1 MNPLL
6 KFFATVYALLVDFV
20 RSVKGFMGFAS
31 VVISS
36 VVALIVCTIL
46 LEIGPVISQNVYNS
60 MPAVTGTANTT
71 VTAVNTAVM
80 NGFQLATIYPILIV
94 AVGLVGTIIA
104 GFAGYAYAR
113 GRD

>member
-1 MNPLL
+1 MNPF
-6 KFFATVYALLVDFV
+6 KRFK
-20 RSVKGFMGFAS
+20 SNKEGFMGFAS

-46 LEIGPVISQNVYNS
+46 LEIGPVISFNVYNA
-60 MPAVTGTANTT
+60 MPAVTGVANTT
-71 VTAVNTAVM
+71 VTNVNNAVM
-80 NGFQLATIYPILIV
+80 QGYQLATIYPILIV

-104 GFAGYAYAR
+104 GFAGYAMMR